1 MVARL
6 GCGSLGKQK
15 RRRLT
20 TLATAMEKRSK
31 IPADARALLSD
42 IAKIRQTI
50 LENAPECLAILAP
63 TLVDAE
69 NRIYRIWDC

>member
-1 MVARL
+1 MA
-6 GCGSLGKQK
+6 
-15 RRRLT
+15 
-20 TLATAMEKRSK
+20 LATAMKKQNK

-63 TLVDAE
+63 TLIDTE
-69 NRIYRIWDC
+69 NRIYRIWNC